1 MYFLNAS
8 SGVSVTYTL
17 YRRTLGTTLRV
28 IQSTKYAATPGSPAS
43 CAIRVMSSTSA
54 NVNSVTPPSFAE
66 HISRLMLWHLPS
78 QGFHATS
85 TIRLTSSP
93 HTHTLPPSIYSL
105 TLPNGV
111 LLTSCSITIES
122 ISIPPVYS
130 TNPTDTTCSASIC
143 SRSCSSQIRY
153 SRSTQPPAAH
163 LHRLPRQHVRSI
175 AIPHRLNLPPLQ
187 KSAHRADSLRSLW
200 ISCSNRIDQAGSCS
214 MRSTVSVVI

>member
-1 MYFLNAS
+1 MSIALR
-8 SGVSVTYTL
+8 L
-17 YRRTLGTTLRV
+17 HIRRTHIAPYAVALTLTRLPL
-28 IQSTKYAATPGSPAS
+28 QPPQFGSRPPRTP
-43 CAIRVMSSTSA
+43 
-54 NVNSVTPPSFAE
+54 TPY
-66 HISRLMLWHLPS
+66 H
-78 QGFHATS
+78 
-85 TIRLTSSP
+85 
-93 HTHTLPPSIYSL
+93 PSIYSL